1 MSGIKGNKFDWS
13 ILMRILSLGKLYRS
27 LFLISALLAIVIAPV
42 SIIRPLL
49 INKAVDDFIL
59 HFDFDGLLKITLV
72 MLGVLML
79 EVVLQYFFV
88 FMSNL
93 LGQNVIRDLRA
104 KVFRHVLSLN
114 LTYFDRTPVGT
125 STTRTINDIESINE
139 VFTQGVLIMIAD
151 VLKILAVIVTMF
163 IVSVRLT
170 LIVLVT
176 MPLILIATYIFKEK
190 VKVAY
195 QRVRAEIANMN
206 AFLQERLS
214 GMYIVQIFNAEE
226 KEKRKFRAI
235 NRSYTQANL
244 DSILYYAIFFPV
256 VEIISALAL
265 ALLVW
270 WGAKGIIGG
279 GVTFGSLVIFPIFLN
294 MLFRPMRMLADRFN
308 TLQMGIVA
316 GERIFHLLDR
326 KDTIQ
331 DTGVIEVE
339 KVEGTIEFKNVYFSY
354 DGKNDVLKNIN
365 FSVELGE
372 TLAVVG
378 STGSGKTTLINILS
392 RFYEIREGEILIDGN
407 DIRDIKLD
415 SLRQRIGIVLQ
426 DVFLFNGT
434 IADNIRM
441 MDSSIEME
449 KVIHYSKMIGA
460 HDLIMDLPGGYDFYV
475 SERGSNLSSG
485 QRQLISFVRLL
496 IFRPDIL
503 ILDEATSNI
512 DIETENII
520 QYAIEQLISKRTS
533 IIIAH
538 RLSTIRHAD
547 KIIVLQRG
555 EIIEMGTMDELL
567 MRDRGHFR
575 RLYELQFEE
584 IE

>member
-1 MSGIKGNKFDWS
+1 MSQIKGNKFDWS
-13 ILMRILSLGKLYRS
+13 ILMRILSLGKKYKR
-27 LFLISALLAIVIAPV
+27 LFIISALLAILIAPV
-42 SIIRPLL
+42 SVVRPLL
-49 INKAVDDFIL
+49 INKAVDDYIL
-59 HFDFDGLLKITLV
+59 HFDFDGLLKITMV
-72 MLGVLML
+72 MLGVLIL

-93 LGQNVIRDLRA
+93 LGQNVIRDLRT

-114 LTYFDRTPVGT
+114 LSYFDRTPIGT

-151 VLKILAVIVTMF
+151 VLKIIAVIVTMF
-163 IVSVRLT
+163 VVSVRLT

-214 GMYIVQIFNAEE
+214 GMYVVQIFNAEE
-226 KEKRKFRAI
+226 KEKKKFREI

-316 GERIFHLLDR
+316 GERIFFLLDR
-326 KDTIQ
+326 KDTIS
-331 DTGVIEVE
+331 DTGEIEVE
-339 KVEGTIEFKNVYFSY
+339 KLDGAIEFRDVYFSY
-354 DGKNDVLKNIN
+354 DGENDVLKNIN
-365 FSVELGE
+365 FEVEPGE

-378 STGSGKTTLINILS
+378 STGSGKTTLINILN
-392 RFYEIREGEILIDGN
+392 RFYEIQKGEILIDGT
-407 DIRDIKLD
+407 DIRDIHLD
-415 SLRQRIGIVLQ
+415 SLRRRIGIVLQ
-426 DVFLFNGT
+426 DVFLFNGS

-441 MDSSIEME
+441 MDDSIEMDE
-449 KVIHYSKMIGA
+449 VIHYSRMIGA

-475 SERGSNLSSG
+475 SERGANLSSG

-547 KIIVLQRG
+547 KIIVLQKG

-567 MRDRGHFR
+567 MKEKGHFR

-584 IE
+584 V

>member
-1 MSGIKGNKFDWS
+1 MSQIKGNKFDWS
-13 ILMRILSLGKLYRS
+13 ILMRILSLGKKYKR
-27 LFLISALLAIVIAPV
+27 LFIISALLAILIAPV
-42 SIIRPLL
+42 SVVRPLL
-49 INKAVDDFIL
+49 INKAVDDYIL
-59 HFDFDGLLKITLV
+59 HFDFDGLLKITMV
-72 MLGVLML
+72 MLGVLIL

-93 LGQNVIRDLRA
+93 LGQNVIRDLRT

-114 LTYFDRTPVGT
+114 LSYFDRTPIGT

-151 VLKILAVIVTMF
+151 VLKIIAVIVTMF
-163 IVSVRLT
+163 VVSVRLT

-214 GMYIVQIFNAEE
+214 GMYVVQIFNAEE
-226 KEKRKFRAI
+226 KEKKKFREI

-316 GERIFHLLDR
+316 GERIFFLLDR
-326 KDTIQ
+326 KDTIS
-331 DTGVIEVE
+331 DTGEIEVE
-339 KVEGTIEFKNVYFSY
+339 KLDGAIEFKDVYFSY
-354 DGKNDVLKNIN
+354 DGENDVLKNIN
-365 FSVELGE
+365 FEVEPGE

-378 STGSGKTTLINILS
+378 STGSGKTTLINILN
-392 RFYEIREGEILIDGN
+392 RFYEIQKGEILIDGT
-407 DIRDIKLD
+407 DIRDIHLD
-415 SLRQRIGIVLQ
+415 SLRRRIGIVLQ
-426 DVFLFNGT
+426 DVFLFNGS

-441 MDSSIEME
+441 MDDSIEMDE
-449 KVIHYSKMIGA
+449 VIHYSRMIGA

-475 SERGSNLSSG
+475 SERGANLSSG

-547 KIIVLQRG
+547 KIIVLQKG

-567 MRDRGHFR
+567 MKEKGHFR

-584 IE
+584 V

>member
-1 MSGIKGNKFDWS
+1 MSQIKGNKFDWS
-13 ILMRILSLGKLYRS
+13 ILMRILSLGKKYKR
-27 LFLISALLAIVIAPV
+27 LFIISALLAILIAPV
-42 SIIRPLL
+42 SVVRPLL
-49 INKAVDDFIL
+49 INKAVDDYIL
-59 HFDFDGLLKITLV
+59 HFDFDGLLKITMV
-72 MLGVLML
+72 MLGVLIL

-93 LGQNVIRDLRA
+93 LGQNVIRDLRT

-114 LTYFDRTPVGT
+114 LSYFDRTPIGT

-151 VLKILAVIVTMF
+151 VLKIIAVIVTMF
-163 IVSVRLT
+163 VVSVRLT

-214 GMYIVQIFNAEE
+214 GMYVVQIFNAEE
-226 KEKRKFRAI
+226 KEKKKFREI

-316 GERIFHLLDR
+316 GERIFFLLDR
-326 KDTIQ
+326 KDTIS
-331 DTGVIEVE
+331 DTGEIEVE
-339 KVEGTIEFKNVYFSY
+339 KLDGAIEFKDVYFSY
-354 DGKNDVLKNIN
+354 DGENDVLKNIN
-365 FSVELGE
+365 FEVEPGE

-378 STGSGKTTLINILS
+378 STGSGKTTLINILN
-392 RFYEIREGEILIDGN
+392 RFYEIQKGEILIDGT
-407 DIRDIKLD
+407 DIRDIHLD
-415 SLRQRIGIVLQ
+415 SLRCRIGIVLQ
-426 DVFLFNGT
+426 DVFLFNGS

-441 MDSSIEME
+441 MDDSIEMDE
-449 KVIHYSKMIGA
+449 VIHYSRMIGA

-475 SERGSNLSSG
+475 SERGANLSSG

-547 KIIVLQRG
+547 KIIVLQKG

-567 MRDRGHFR
+567 MKEKGHFR

-584 IE
+584 V

>member
-1 MSGIKGNKFDWS
+1 MSQIKGNKFDWS
-13 ILMRILSLGKLYRS
+13 ILMRILSLGKKYKR
-27 LFLISALLAIVIAPV
+27 LFIISALLAILIAPV
-42 SIIRPLL
+42 SVVRPLL
-49 INKAVDDFIL
+49 INKAVDDYIL
-59 HFDFDGLLKITLV
+59 HFDFDGLLKITMV
-72 MLGVLML
+72 MLGVLIL

-93 LGQNVIRDLRA
+93 LGQNVIRDLRT

-114 LTYFDRTPVGT
+114 LSYFDRTPIGT

-151 VLKILAVIVTMF
+151 VLKIIAVIVTMF
-163 IVSVRLT
+163 VVSVRLT

-214 GMYIVQIFNAEE
+214 GMYVVQIFNAEE
-226 KEKRKFRAI
+226 KEKKKFREI

-316 GERIFHLLDR
+316 GERIFFLLDR
-326 KDTIQ
+326 KDTIS
-331 DTGVIEVE
+331 DTGEIEVE
-339 KVEGTIEFKNVYFSY
+339 KLDGAIEFKDVYFSY
-354 DGKNDVLKNIN
+354 DGENDVLKNIN
-365 FSVELGE
+365 FEVEPGE

-378 STGSGKTTLINILS
+378 STGSGKTTLINILN
-392 RFYEIREGEILIDGN
+392 RFYEIQKGEILIDGT
-407 DIRDIKLD
+407 DIRDIHLD
-415 SLRQRIGIVLQ
+415 SLRCRIGIVLQ
-426 DVFLFNGT
+426 DVFLFNGS

-441 MDSSIEME
+441 MDDSIEMDE
-449 KVIHYSKMIGA
+449 VIHYSRMIGA

-475 SERGSNLSSG
+475 SERGANLSSG

-547 KIIVLQRG
+547 KIIVLQKG

-567 MRDRGHFR
+567 MEEKGHFR

-584 IE
+584 V

>member
-1 MSGIKGNKFDWS
+1 MSQIKGNKFDWA
-13 ILMRILSLGKLYRS
+13 ILMRILSLGKNYKR
-27 LFLISALLAIVIAPV
+27 LFILSALLAILIAPV
-42 SIIRPLL
+42 SVVRPLL
-49 INKAVDDFIL
+49 INKAVDDYIL
-59 HFDFDGLLKITLV
+59 HFDFNGLLKITMV
-72 MLGVLML
+72 MLGVLIL

-93 LGQNVIRDLRA
+93 LGQNVIRDLRT

-114 LTYFDRTPVGT
+114 LSYFDRTPVGT

-151 VLKILAVIVTMF
+151 VLKIIAVIVTMF
-163 IVSVRLT
+163 VVSVRLT

-214 GMYIVQIFNAEE
+214 GMYVVQIFNAEE
-226 KEKRKFRAI
+226 KEKKKFREI

-326 KDTIQ
+326 KDTIS
-331 DTGVIEVE
+331 DTGEIEVE
-339 KVEGTIEFKNVYFSY
+339 RLDGAIEFKDVYFSY

-365 FSVELGE
+365 FEVEPGE

-378 STGSGKTTLINILS
+378 STGSGKTTLINILN
-392 RFYEIREGEILIDGN
+392 RFYEIQKGKILIDGM
-407 DIRDIKLD
+407 DIRDIHLD
-415 SLRQRIGIVLQ
+415 SLRHRIGIVLQ
-426 DVFLFNGT
+426 DVFLFNGS

-441 MDSSIEME
+441 MDSSIEMDE
-449 KVIHYSKMIGA
+449 VIHYSKMIGA

-547 KIIVLQRG
+547 KIIVLQKG

-567 MRDRGHFR
+567 MKEKGHFR

-584 IE
+584 V